1 MPAILIVAL
10 VLICILLV
18 LGIIAFF
25 VKPRTIYSNKDE
37 RNPVENMRVI
47 FVYDE
52 SDEENADGVRGHLE
66 VVGEEPIHN
75 NLYCGYIKRIADIL
89 LSFFGLVLLSPV
101 FLIIIAAIKL
111 DDPGP
116 AFFTQKR
123 VGRNKRYFKLHKF
136 RSMKIA
142 TPHNVPTHM
151 LENPEQY
158 ITRVGRFIRS
168 HSLDE
173 LPQIWDI
180 FVGNMSIIGPRSALW
195 NQDLLT
201 AERDKYGA
209 NDVKPGLTGWAQING
224 RDKLEISEKARLDG
238 EYVKNISFLLDC
250 RCFFGTIRSVLND
263 DSVVEGG
270 TGELKRKEQ
279 EKETDEN
286 AELYY
291 KVNRDLTVECAKKAL
306 SEQVPHFVFLSS
318 MSVYGMNSGRIIK
331 ETEPSPTTNY
341 GKSKL
346 EAENDLNILAN
357 QFPNTFTV
365 AILRPPMI
373 YGKGCKGNYNALKKI
388 ALSVPLF
395 PDIIN
400 RRSMLY
406 IDNLCEFVRRIIDK
420 KGSGLFFPQNNYYMN
435 TTQFADTICNCHG
448 RRLHKTKLFNP
459 IISAMSK
466 RVCLIEKAFGSLT
479 YDMSLSGDTRDYCVT
494 DIETSIR
501 RTEEE

>member
-1 MPAILIVAL
+1 MKK
-10 VLICILLV
+10 VLITGAGSYIGTSFEHYLTEHYPGMYDVCTV
-18 LGIIAFF
+18 DMRSDGWRNMAFRGYDVVFHVAGIAHI
-25 VKPRTIYSNKDE
+25 
-37 RNPVENMRVI
+37 
-47 FVYDE
+47 
-52 SDEENADGVRGHLE
+52 
-66 VVGEEPIHN
+66 
-75 NLYCGYIKRIADIL
+75 
-89 LSFFGLVLLSPV
+89 
-101 FLIIIAAIKL
+101 
-111 DDPGP
+111 
-116 AFFTQKR
+116 
-123 VGRNKRYFKLHKF
+123 
-136 RSMKIA
+136 
-142 TPHNVPTHM
+142 
-151 LENPEQY
+151 
-158 ITRVGRFIRS
+158 
-168 HSLDE
+168 
-173 LPQIWDI
+173 
-180 FVGNMSIIGPRSALW
+180 
-195 NQDLLT
+195 
-201 AERDKYGA
+201 
-209 NDVKPGLTGWAQING
+209 
-224 RDKLEISEKARLDG
+224 
-238 EYVKNISFLLDC
+238 
-250 RCFFGTIRSVLND
+250 
-263 DSVVEGG
+263 
-270 TGELKRKEQ
+270 
-279 EKETDEN
+279 KETDEN

-306 SEQVPHFVFLSS
+306 SEHVPHFVFLSS

-388 ALSVPLF
+388 ALSAPLF

-406 IDNLCEFVRRIIDK
+406 IDNLCEFVRWIIDI
-420 KGSGLFFPQNNYYMN
+420 KGSGLFFPQNNFYMN
-435 TTQFADTICNCHG
+435 TTQLADTICNCHG

-501 RTEEE
+501 KTEEE